1 MKKPK
6 SFEEGMQRLQ
16 ELLALMQNENTSL
29 DQSVK
34 LYAEAA
40 QLIRYCN
47 ETLNTA
53 KIQIEEIDSSLA
65 STTEQED

>member
-1 MKKPK
+1 
-6 SFEEGMQRLQ
+6 MQRLQ

-40 QLIRYCN
+40 QLIHYCN

-53 KIQIEEIDSSLA
+53 KLQIEKIDSSLA
-65 STTEQED
+65 LATEQED

>member
-1 MKKPK
+1 
-6 SFEEGMQRLQ
+6 MQRLQ

-53 KIQIEEIDSSLA
+53 KLQIEEIDSSLA
-65 STTEQED
+65 LATEQED

>member
-53 KIQIEEIDSSLA
+53 KLQIEEIDSSLA
-65 STTEQED
+65 LATEHED

>member
-1 MKKPK
+1 
-6 SFEEGMQRLQ
+6 MQRLQ

-53 KIQIEEIDSSLA
+53 KLQIEEIDSSLA

>member
-1 MKKPK
+1 
-6 SFEEGMQRLQ
+6 MQRLQ

-53 KIQIEEIDSSLA
+53 KLQIEEIDSSLA
-65 STTEQED
+65 LATEQAD

>member
-53 KIQIEEIDSSLA
+53 KLQIEEIDSSLA
-65 STTEQED
+65 LATEQED